1 MLKKIDIPICILYT
15 SRLIL
20 HAFLPFFTRRR
31 IMNPRFKLLFVSL
44 IFIIAIS
51 FVVPLANAAKPIA
64 SISGFKGEVILLSGK
79 EFKEVKVGLP
89 LFHGDRIQTKNGRAE
104 ITFTDGAVMKVRPF
118 ASTMIQEMEEKSGWW
133 VFKTKKAVRRITC
146 FVGKLWFK
154 SGASKRKNFM
164 QTPTAV
170 CGLRGSIIDFGT
182 DLVTT
187 YVNEIEGTA
196 VKISGTLTRGAFG
209 SLGNAFKKSEA
220 FRKLGDAES
229 LMKAAAAQGA
239 SKETKAQS
247 EVAKLDAIVASISA
261 ILEGVEKGLV
271 VLPPEAVDKLKAAL
285 DQAKKDLEGAKKDY
299 DAVTTVSTVTT
310 EPPAPTTEPPPP
322 TTEPPPP
329 TTAPTPTTSPIPTTV
344 PATTTTV
351 PVPTTTYY
359 PHGPA

>member
-1 MLKKIDIPICILYT
+1 
-15 SRLIL
+15 
-20 HAFLPFFTRRR
+20 
-31 IMNPRFKLLFVSL
+31 MNPRFKLLFASL
-44 IFIIAIS
+44 AFIIAIS

-79 EFKEVKVGLP
+79 EFREVKVGLP
-89 LFHGDRIQTKNGRAE
+89 LFHGDRIQTKNGRVE

-146 FVGKLWFK
+146 FVGKMWFK

-196 VKISGTLTRGAFG
+196 VKISGKLTRGAFG
-209 SLGNAFKKSEA
+209 SLGDAFKKSEA
-220 FRKLGDAES
+220 FKKMGDAEK
-229 LMKAAAAQGA
+229 LIKAAAAPGA
-239 SKETKAQS
+239 SKEIKAQA
-247 EVAKLDAIVASISA
+247 EVAKLDAIVAGISA
-261 ILEGVEKGLV
+261 ILDGVEKGLV
-271 VLPPEAVDKLKAAL
+271 KLPQEEVDKLKAAL
-285 DQAKKDLEGAKKDY
+285 DQAKKDLEAAKKGIKPP
-299 DAVTTVSTVTT
+299 ATT
-310 EPPAPTTEPPPP
+310 EAKPA

-329 TTAPTPTTSPIPTTV
+329 TTAPTPTTSPVPTTV
-344 PATTTTV
+344 PATTTTI
-351 PVPTTTYY
+351 PEEDKPQD
-359 PHGPA
+359 PHGPE